1 MSLTCCVQATCQV
14 GIDIQRLGTMMI
26 VGQPRSNSEY
36 IQASGRVGRGRK
48 NPGLVLSLLR
58 GSFPRD
64 QSHYEMFKSFHQEFY
79 RHVDVTSITPFSQR
93 ALERGMSTA
102 MMMLFRM
109 GASSFAGS
117 RGAGAIID
125 VGGEAKAEGLVN
137 ALIDEVK
144 HRIEGFEA
152 EEMDAEVLKHSI
164 SIIQGLHRQTVDLA
178 RECSSMN
185 NELHWTLWN
194 NREMGNGSRVSLF
207 ASPYRAKAPMGDLSL
222 AVGSM
227 RDVAVEGLLHRPV
240 VTEWKPTTT
249 VPTGHLLSHA
259 APLNL
264 WEFRGITYL
273 TKGISEWLL
282 DTPQGR
288 NGALELIKDGGL
300 RIDEPTIKKV
310 IEQDMEFLVPPR
322 TDENGR
328 VHNFVKTQGHRWRMS
343 RIQQCSCTD
352 TKKAHLGHPNRQ
364 AEDDE
369 ITFSCRVWQAGGSK
383 SIPPCVG
390 MGTGRL

>member
-1 MSLTCCVQATCQV
+1 
-14 GIDIQRLGTMMI
+14 
-26 VGQPRSNSEY
+26 
-36 IQASGRVGRGRK
+36 
-48 NPGLVLSLLR
+48 
-58 GSFPRD
+58 
-64 QSHYEMFKSFHQEFY
+64 
-79 RHVDVTSITPFSQR
+79 
-93 ALERGMSTA
+93 MSTA

-109 GASSFAGS
+109 GASSFSGS

-178 RECSSMN
+178 RECRSMN

-207 ASPYRAKAPMGDLSL
+207 ASPYRAKAPWGTCLWLSAACVTPLKGCSIDQLLQSGSPPPPSQPGICL
-222 AVGSM
+222 AMLRS
-227 RDVAVEGLLHRPV
+227 
-240 VTEWKPTTT
+240 
-249 VPTGHLLSHA
+249 
-259 APLNL
+259 NL

-300 RIDEPTIKKV
+300 RIDEPTVKKV
-310 IEQDMEFLVPPR
+310 IEQTWSSLSPHEPMRMYGVC
-322 TDENGR
+322 TTSS
-328 VHNFVKTQGHRWRMS
+328 KTQGHRWRMS
-343 RIQQCSCTD
+343 RIRQCSCVQTQ
-352 TKKAHLGHPNRQ
+352 KSSLGSP
-364 AEDDE
+364 
-369 ITFSCRVWQAGGSK
+369 K
-383 SIPPCVG
+383 SAS
-390 MGTGRL
+390 